1 MVFAQAISRVGKLLG
16 PTVALIA
23 LSACAPFDN
32 VLERTLPIVRPI
44 FEGNKDWQIWR
55 KTPVVSPP

>member
-32 VLERTLPIVRPI
+32 VLERTLPIVPPI
-44 FEGNKDWQIWR
+44 FEGNKDWEN
-55 KTPVVSPP
+55 